1 MTHRIGVM
9 GGMFD
14 PVHLGH
20 TAAALSV
27 LEQLQL
33 DELRLVP
40 CAIPNHREGAV
51 VSSAHR
57 LNMLQ
62 LETGIDERLLIDSRE
77 LKREGV
83 SYTVDTLRSLHAD
96 FPQSILVLV
105 LGQDAFQSLPGW
117 HKWREIFEL
126 AHVCAVNRPLN
137 SVAATDT
144 DVELN
149 RELQA
154 RQTTDAETLFKRV
167 SGGIYMLDKPALD
180 IASSA
185 VRHKLQTGKVPVAM
199 LSDSV
204 ADYIRRHRLYQ

>member
-20 TAAALSV
+20 TAAAMAA
-27 LEQLQL
+27 LEQLRL

-40 CAIPNHREGAV
+40 CATPNHREGAV
-51 VSSAHR
+51 VSSPHR

-62 LETGIDERLLIDSRE
+62 LATGIDERLLIDSRE
-77 LKREGV
+77 LEREGI
-83 SYTVDTLRSLHAD
+83 SYTVDTLRSLHDD
-96 FPQSILVLV
+96 FPDCILVLV

-117 HKWREIFEL
+117 HKWREIFKL
-126 AHVCAVNRPLN
+126 AHVCVVNRPLN
-137 SVAATDT
+137 SVVATDT
-144 DVELN
+144 EAELN
-149 RELQA
+149 RELLA
-154 RQTTDAETLFKRV
+154 RQTTDAEALFKRS
-167 SGGIYMLDKPALD
+167 SGSIYMLDKLPLD

-185 VRHKLQTGKVPVAM
+185 VRHNLQAGKVPDAM

-204 ADYIRRHRLYQ
+204 ADYIRQHHLYD